1 LMSAENVTEVVSDM
15 WFTVLHD
22 IIDAYIEKGAYK
34 EQWPLEDLAKALR
47 DQAGLDLPLG
57 AWAAEEGVG
66 ENELRERVVQAA
78 DNLMAQKRQ
87 NFVAAVEQKPESFFL
102 PPDMPQT
109 ERASVAEL
117 LFQDLERSLVLQGLD
132 KVWKEHLLNLDH
144 LRQGINLRAYAQ
156 RDPLNEYKAEAFALF
171 GAMLEQ
177 YRSSVTKNLM
187 TVDLLGTQMPKGFD
201 MPQNIQLTREDPAL
215 MAAMNNDASNVVP
228 LNSNGG
234 DTGYI
239 SRNGPC
245 TCGSGKKYK
254 YCHGKL

>member
-1 LMSAENVTEVVSDM
+1 
-15 WFTVLHD
+15 
-22 IIDAYIEKGAYK
+22 
-34 EQWPLEDLAKALR
+34 
-47 DQAGLDLPLG
+47 
-57 AWAAEEGVG
+57 
-66 ENELRERVVQAA
+66 
-78 DNLMAQKRQ
+78 
-87 NFVAAVEQKPESFFL
+87 
-102 PPDMPQT
+102 
-109 ERASVAEL
+109 
-117 LFQDLERSLVLQGLD
+117 
-132 KVWKEHLLNLDH
+132 VWKEHLLNLDH

-187 TVDLLGTQMPKGFD
+187 TVDLLGTQMPSAFD

-228 LNSNGG
+228 LNSSSS